1 MAEAAQGT
9 LHDQAA
15 ALRGKYFVK
24 KARVPPEV
32 IAFHPSNRG
41 GQAPN
46 GERCVA
52 LLKRILRNGYDP
64 TEGDHEGILVQEAP
78 GGSDIQ
84 TFNDRALQGD
94 PLLTP
99 SIEGVSATYGTLSH
113 SHLNQVFKSILGK
126 MPLGVPEI
134 STRDGRACLEVLRS
148 KDPKMAEACEEGL
161 LWEILSHR
169 ITKEECE
176 IIEAAANRPILWWR

>member
-1 MAEAAQGT
+1 M
-9 LHDQAA
+9 
-15 ALRGKYFVK
+15 RSKYFFK
-24 KARVPPEV
+24 KARVPPGL

-64 TEGDHEGILVQEAP
+64 SEGDHEGILVQEAP

-99 SIEGVSATYGTLSH
+99 SIEGLSAT
-113 SHLNQVFKSILGK
+113 
-126 MPLGVPEI
+126 
-134 STRDGRACLEVLRS
+134 
-148 KDPKMAEACEEGL
+148 
-161 LWEILSHR
+161 
-169 ITKEECE
+169 
-176 IIEAAANRPILWWR
+176 